1 MIKLQLLWKLK
12 PLSSTYSWPKSYEKF
27 CAWISQFAA
36 GVYWS
41 CAAWI
46 KLEGFHILTVNNYQL
61 SKIKTETPTNK
72 CSFQSKQT
80 TCSFICFPIM
90 EQHCLSITS
99 FVPLRIRQLS
109 ESIDWFCPIVWSFC
123 VGVSV
128 LLYCI
133 RHNQWVRLL
142 VSIGF
147 SGNSCG
153 WLVFRWQ
160 NLEIAWDFYVVVTVT
175 ASSVYVQRKK
185 EKRGNQKQLQHFAFI
200 VTFFWGWG

>member
-1 MIKLQLLWKLK
+1 MIEREWYVQLQLLWKLK
-12 PLSSTYSWPKSYEKF
+12 SLPSTYSWPKSYKKF

-36 GVYWS
+36 GVYRS
-41 CAAWI
+41 CAAWMTS
-46 KLEGFHILTVNNYQL
+46 EGFHILTVNNYQL

-109 ESIDWFCPIVWSFC
+109 ESIDWFCPNVWSFC
-123 VGVSV
+123 VGVTV

-133 RHNQWVRLL
+133 W
-142 VSIGF
+142 
-147 SGNSCG
+147 
-153 WLVFRWQ
+153 
-160 NLEIAWDFYVVVTVT
+160 TVGGT
-175 ASSVYVQRKK
+175 INESPY
-185 EKRGNQKQLQHFAFI
+185 
-200 VTFFWGWG
+200 